1 MDSFVWKHTKP
12 FYIRV
17 NACRYV
23 TLIMLSQK
31 AFESLRKNHEKI
43 LWQEKIENI
52 GNAIIQRLT
61 AKYGSLKKH

>member
-1 MDSFVWKHTKP
+1 M
-12 FYIRV
+12 RV
-17 NACRYV
+17 GNV
-23 TLIMLSQK
+23 TLIMLSPK

-61 AKYGSLKKH
+61 AKYGSLKKY